1 MKNLSSEL
9 KNELQNNIIWKKYY
23 NNLCDYL
30 YIFIHKAIDLI
41 EEEGELI
48 FVTPEYWLKNL
59 HSKNLRNYITDNGF
73 ISDIYYF
80 NETPIFDRVNTSTI
94 IFKFIKSKNKKEV
107 NIFKYL
113 SKKKLNKKNLYEA
126 LSNKNLFF
134 KKKQFKKNEKWLIFN
149 DNEIDDCNKIINSC
163 LIKNNQLKIFNENIY
178 SCLKDI
184 CNIGNGLVSGLD
196 KAFICD
202 DQLYQKLNSKEKK
215 SIIKVLKAYNLEKY
229 FNSDY
234 QNYIF
239 LNNKTITNFEKEY
252 PSFFN
257 HFQKFK
263 AELSNRYNYNKKIN
277 YWDWVFLRNFKL
289 FNSDKVKISI
299 PCKLRVKT
307 FSDIKFSY
315 TENDFFPTQ
324 DVTSIYLKDNTKE
337 DIYYVLAYLNYD
349 LVKKWIFIN
358 NNNRGNILEFSEKP
372 LNEIPFR
379 LIDWSKKNEV
389 AVYNNISNWTKEI
402 ITTKNYN
409 NIKLINEAFNSLI
422 YINGRNTST

>member
-1 MKNLSSEL
+1 MHTT
-9 KNELQNNIIWKKYY
+9 QPY
-23 NNLCDYL
+23 
-30 YIFIHKAIDLI
+30 H
-41 EEEGELI
+41 
-48 FVTPEYWLKNL
+48 
-59 HSKNLRNYITDNGF
+59 
-73 ISDIYYF
+73 
-80 NETPIFDRVNTSTI
+80 
-94 IFKFIKSKNKKEV
+94 
-107 NIFKYL
+107 
-113 SKKKLNKKNLYEA
+113 
-126 LSNKNLFF
+126 
-134 KKKQFKKNEKWLIFN
+134 
-149 DNEIDDCNKIINSC
+149 
-163 LIKNNQLKIFNENIY
+163 
-178 SCLKDI
+178 
-184 CNIGNGLVSGLD
+184 
-196 KAFICD
+196 
-202 DQLYQKLNSKEKK
+202 
-215 SIIKVLKAYNLEKY
+215 
-229 FNSDY
+229 

-315 TENDFFPTQ
+315 TENDLFPTQ

-337 DIYYVLAYLNYD
+337 DIYYILAYLNYD

-379 LIDWSKKNEV
+379 LIDWNKKNEV

-409 NIKLINEAFNSLI
+409 NIKLIYEAFNSLI